1 MKKLLLALVAVLM
14 LVGCSA
20 KTAEEPAGTEES
32 ETVKLDGLELQFV
45 PSKDA
50 DVIIAGTEEIR
61 IWAGDSESGEINEL
75 LEVEMNEE
83 GLYIEKT
90 KEE

>member
-1 MKKLLLALVAVLM
+1 MMNLYTCTTTEKRIYIKKLLLALVAVLM

-20 KTAEEPAGTEES
+20 KTAEEPAGTEAS

-50 DVIIAGTEEIR
+50 DVIIAGTE
-61 IWAGDSESGEINEL
+61 
-75 LEVEMNEE
+75 
-83 GLYIEKT
+83 GLP
-90 KEE
+90 